1 MKPSVLIS
9 IRLPTVTKKLADFE
23 LHGGML
29 SKTLFKYIV
38 GLMSIVE
45 DLYNDSIRM
54 DKPVLHELLQQAVD
68 MNIIQ
73 DFF

>member
-1 MKPSVLIS
+1 
-9 IRLPTVTKKLADFE
+9 
-23 LHGGML
+23 ML